1 MTWLRCDG
9 RYNKDIKTKKTDI
22 ADFENRLRSSDLFT
36 DPAGSPDSY
45 LAQFETTVTTVLNQ
59 VAPLKVGHRPGGR
72 RGARWLDP
80 EAVTAKQHRRRLERR
95 WKKTGSEPDHV
106 AYRDACR
113 YTNKLINASRNRHRC
128 QRIIDAGNNARQ
140 VWSNV
145 KDLLHTNYHDATTS
159 TDNDT
164 TFCSKLATFF
174 TNKVN
179 NIKATTT

>member
-80 EAVTAKQHRRRLERR
+80 EAITAKQHRRRLERR
-95 WKKTGSEPDHV
+95 WKKTGSDPDR
-106 AYRDACR
+106 ATYRDACR
-113 YTNKLINASRNRHRC
+113 HTNKLINASRNHTDANVSSTPKKTLVKCGRTLRTYSTPTTTTRRHRP
-128 QRIIDAGNNARQ
+128 
-140 VWSNV
+140 
-145 KDLLHTNYHDATTS
+145 
-159 TDNDT
+159 
-164 TFCSKLATFF
+164 
-174 TNKVN
+174 
-179 NIKATTT
+179 TTTLRSALSSPRSSLTK